1 MDRVVDLVREGPMLE
16 RFSIDEG
23 DAAPVV
29 PHAVVLPKTSL
40 EVAAVMQAATRH
52 GIPVTPR
59 GAGTNRVGGA
69 VPSAGGIVMA
79 MERFGHRLD
88 IDEASARAH
97 VGPNTITKAL
107 HDASESC
114 GLFYGPDPS
123 SSAECQLGGNIACN
137 AAGPRAFKY
146 GSTSQW
152 VLGLEVV
159 TADGQLLKLGA
170 GTSKGVAGYNLKSLI
185 TGSEGTLAIVC
196 GATLRLIPAAP
207 EVATLLVSLKSEGDV
222 VGAILALQRARV
234 QPRCLEFLDRQ
245 ALQVLSGESAGTFPA
260 DARSLLLVELDGDHV
275 SAAVER
281 AANLLVDAGALEVKS
296 ALSQAEQT
304 RLWEPRRQLSRLL
317 RGLAKHKLSED
328 IVVPRA
334 HVSLLLAKV
343 RESCERLELRNATYG
358 HAGDGNLHVNFFW
371 DEADEKRRVD
381 AGVRALF
388 ESVTKLGGSLSG
400 EHGIGLTKAPYIGL
414 ELCPAQLDLQRRV
427 KETFDPKN
435 ILNPGKIFG
444 PRVGHG
450 SC

>member
-1 MDRVVDLVREGPMLE
+1 MDRVVELVREGPMLE

-23 DAAPVV
+23 DAPPVV
-29 PHAVVLPKTSL
+29 PQAVVLPQTSQ

-69 VPSAGGIVMA
+69 VPCAGGIVMA
-79 MERFGHRLD
+79 MERFGSRLD

-97 VGPNTITKAL
+97 VGPSTITRAL
-107 HDASESC
+107 HDAAESC

-123 SSAECQLGGNIACN
+123 SSGECQIGGNIACN

-146 GSTSQW
+146 GSTNQW

-159 TADGQLLKLGA
+159 TADGQLLTLGA
-170 GTSKGVAGYNLKSLI
+170 GTSKGVTGYNLKSLI

-207 EVATLLVSLKSEGDV
+207 EVATLLVSLKSESDLS
-222 VGAILALQRARV
+222 GAILALQRARV

-245 ALQVLSGESAGTFPA
+245 ALQVLSSQGAGLFPNS
-260 DARSLLLVELDGDHV
+260 ARSLLLVELDGDHV

-281 AANLLVDAGALEVKS
+281 AANLLVDAGALGVES
-296 ALSQAEQT
+296 ALSHDAQA

-328 IVVPRA
+328 VVVPRA
-334 HVSLLLAKV
+334 HVSLLLSKV
-343 RESCERLELRNATYG
+343 RETCERLKLRNATYG

-381 AGVRALF
+381 AGVRSLF
-388 ESVTKLGGSLSG
+388 ESVAELGGSLSG

-414 ELCPAQLDLQRRV
+414 ELSRAQLDLQRRV